1 MHNCSPLK
9 NISLNLFSTTVSH
22 VAHISV
28 LMVSFLPWGHCSSS
42 CLFPKCLSLE
52 VHETGSLSSLRL
64 QSNCHLLREL
74 FLNHPCKAAL
84 FLLELLSNNSV
95 NFLFSIFTILFI
107 FLLSAFQLECRLHKT
122 NDITCFVH

>member
-9 NISLNLFSTTVSH
+9 NVSLNLFSTTVSH

-28 LMVSFLPWGHCSSS
+28 LMISFLPWGHCSSS

-84 FLLELLSNNSV
+84 FLLELLTIKQLCS
-95 NFLFSIFTILFI
+95 FSLQHFHHFIYLFI
-107 FLLSAFQLECRLHKT
+107 VCLPTRM
-122 NDITCFVH
+122 